1 MTRFI
6 LRWAINAIA
15 LYAALRLVPGLQAQ
29 SMSWLNIVLLA
40 LIFGLVNA
48 LIRPVLSLVTCPMI
62 VLTLGLFTLLLNTFL
77 FWVTGWVGERFGI
90 GFQATGFLPL
100 FLGALVVSLVSWI
113 LSQLLK
119 GELHSRPA
127 SE

>member
-1 MTRFI
+1 MIRFI

-29 SMSWLNIVLLA
+29 SMTWFNIVLLA

-119 GELHSRPA
+119 GELRSRPA
-127 SE
+127 SD

>member
-1 MTRFI
+1 MTRFV

-29 SMSWLNIVLLA
+29 SMTWLNIVLLA
-40 LIFGLVNA
+40 LIFGLINA
-48 LIRPVLSLVTCPMI
+48 LIRPVLSLVTCPVI

-100 FLGALVVSLVSWI
+100 FLGALVVSIVSWI

-119 GELHSRPA
+119 GELRARPA

>member
-1 MTRFI
+1 MIRFI

-15 LYAALRLVPGLQAQ
+15 LYAALRWVPGLHAQ
-29 SMSWLNIVLLA
+29 SMSWLNILLLA

-77 FWVTGWVGERFGI
+77 FWVTGWIGERFGI
-90 GFQATGFLPL
+90 GFQATDFLAL

-119 GELHSRPA
+119 GELRSRPA

>member
-1 MTRFI
+1 MTRFL

-29 SMSWLNIVLLA
+29 SMTWLNILLLA
-40 LIFGLVNA
+40 LIFGLINA

-90 GFQATGFLPL
+90 GFQATGFVPL

-113 LSQLLK
+113 LSQLLMS
-119 GELHSRPA
+119 ELRARPA

>member
-1 MTRFI
+1 MIRFL

-29 SMSWLNIVLLA
+29 SMTWLNILLLA
-40 LIFGLVNA
+40 LIFGLINA

-90 GFQATGFLPL
+90 GFQATGFVPL

-113 LSQLLK
+113 LSQLLMS
-119 GELHSRPA
+119 ELRARPA

>member
-1 MTRFI
+1 MIRFI

-29 SMSWLNIVLLA
+29 SMSWLNILLLA

-77 FWVTGWVGERFGI
+77 FWLTGWVGERFGF
-90 GFQATGFLPL
+90 GFQATDFLSL

-119 GELHSRPA
+119 GELRSRPA
-127 SE
+127 SD

>member
-1 MTRFI
+1 MIRFI

-29 SMSWLNIVLLA
+29 SMTWWHILLLA

-48 LIRPVLSLVTCPMI
+48 LIRPVLSLVTCPVI

-77 FWVTGWVGERFGI
+77 FWVTGWLGQQFGI

-100 FLGALVVSLVSWI
+100 FLGALVVSIVSWI
-113 LSQLLK
+113 LSQLLRD
-119 GELHSRPA
+119 ELRRTPA
-127 SE
+127 SD